1 MEKLDTLDNSM
12 MADFRKCPR
21 YFQYRHIETLVPQ
34 SDYVKF
40 KAEFGSAIHEALASW
55 YTDHDPVKMDKAF
68 IDYWSPF
75 EGQDDQG
82 IRTIAKGLL
91 VLEKYRDW
99 YPTEP
104 FEILDGPDGVEVGG
118 AVDLGSFLF
127 TFKCDGLIKDNDGS
141 YWILEHKTSAHR
153 GFLIPNPNVQLTG
166 YIQAVSILKGV
177 PIKGALLNIIY
188 FRKGRKGEPQPDTI
202 ELKREQTTRTDMDLA
217 EWYEDAK
224 AWAKAVGQAC
234 EQEYFPKCTESCTA
248 YGGCQYIEICKCG
261 DLDVQET
268 VKKALFKKEKWEPYP
283 GAKAEVSTP

>member
-34 SDYVKF
+34 SDFVKF

-68 IDYWSPF
+68 IDYWAPF

-82 IRTIAKGLL
+82 IRTIAKGIL

-141 YWILEHKTSAHR
+141 YWIL
-153 GFLIPNPNVQLTG
+153 
-166 YIQAVSILKGV
+166 
-177 PIKGALLNIIY
+177 
-188 FRKGRKGEPQPDTI
+188 
-202 ELKREQTTRTDMDLA
+202 
-217 EWYEDAK
+217 
-224 AWAKAVGQAC
+224 
-234 EQEYFPKCTESCTA
+234 
-248 YGGCQYIEICKCG
+248 
-261 DLDVQET
+261 
-268 VKKALFKKEKWEPYP
+268 
-283 GAKAEVSTP
+283 